1 LRQVNDD
8 KWNAA
13 VSRSPT
19 ETDRLKFGAMK
30 ATFFQ
35 TERDDDGKPSGVWI
49 ACGNKYESELGELM
63 QAISHKVNAL
73 IAELRRDPAP

>member
-1 LRQVNDD
+1 V
-8 KWNAA
+8 AA
-13 VSRSPT
+13 VSRSET

-30 ATFFQ
+30 AMFFQ
-35 TERDDDGKPSGVWI
+35 TERDDTGKPSGVWI

-73 IAELRRDPAP
+73 IAELRRDS

>member
-1 LRQVNDD
+1 M
-8 KWNAA
+8 
-13 VSRSPT
+13 SRSPT

-30 ATFFQ
+30 AMFFQ
-35 TERDDDGKPSGVWI
+35 TERDDAGKPSGVWI